1 MDVGAGDQRRTL
13 RNYITPG
20 VQGISSSI
28 ARLTVEVNNFEL
40 RSVPYLWSNNPNSVA
55 HHWRIQFAP
64 SIFLEVRDTLKLNG
78 VSTDA
83 IRLHLFPFSLKDK
96 ARTWLHSL
104 PSDSIGTWDELTRA
118 FIAKF
123 FPPSKTA
130 SLRNQITTFTEGEDE
145 SLYEAWEWFKDLL
158 QLCPHHGLQKWM
170 TIQIFCNVVTQ
181 PVRSVIDAA
190 ADGNLLNMTEDEA
203 YNLIEKMALNNF

>member
-1 MDVGAGDQRRTL
+1 
-13 RNYITPG
+13 
-20 VQGISSSI
+20 
-28 ARLTVEVNNFEL
+28 
-40 RSVPYLWSNNPNSVA
+40 
-55 HHWRIQFAP
+55 
-64 SIFLEVRDTLKLNG
+64 VRDTLKLNG

-203 YNLIEKMALNNF
+203 YNLIEKMALNNFQWFIKRGQPKPVGGKLEVDALTLLSAKVDAMTQRLDRMNFNVVNSSVRPHVKFVVLLII